1 MKEFLNNIRELTEIE
16 SPSGR
21 EGAVAKVI
29 RKNWQQYGEICEDG
43 LGNLS
48 ITIGRGEPHIAFV
61 AHMDEVGFVIRK
73 IGDDGFISL
82 NKLGGIP
89 ERVLAGQKLLVI
101 GRKGLVS
108 GVFTTWPHHLTPESE
123 KYKVRPISECWLDV
137 GARNSQ
143 EVERLGLRVGDF
155 GVYARSWHVEGDTI
169 FANSLDNRAGLASIT
184 QMLQRIAGKTNC
196 RLSAIASVQEEF
208 SIRALVPTVRELNPD
223 ALVVVDIS
231 PATDNPEM
239 KGHSD
244 ISLGSGPI
252 LHLHTFHGR
261 GTLGG
266 VLPPVWLV
274 ELIEKSAEV
283 AGAPLQRASV
293 VGVITDGAFAQHLN
307 RGIPTIEI
315 GFPVRYTHC
324 PVEVCSIK
332 DLQWL
337 VDLLEETG
345 KGFNES
351 YSKTCIH

>member
-123 KYKVRPISECWLDV
+123 KYKVRPIGECWLDV

-155 GVYARSWHVEGDTI
+155 GVYARSWHIEGDTI
-169 FANSLDNRAGLASIT
+169 SQTPLITEQVWHPLHKCFNVLLGRLTAGYPQLPASRKSSASV
-184 QMLQRIAGKTNC
+184 LLY
-196 RLSAIASVQEEF
+196 RLSVS
-208 SIRALVPTVRELNPD
+208 
-223 ALVVVDIS
+223 
-231 PATDNPEM
+231 
-239 KGHSD
+239 
-244 ISLGSGPI
+244 
-252 LHLHTFHGR
+252 
-261 GTLGG
+261 
-266 VLPPVWLV
+266 
-274 ELIEKSAEV
+274 
-283 AGAPLQRASV
+283 
-293 VGVITDGAFAQHLN
+293 
-307 RGIPTIEI
+307 
-315 GFPVRYTHC
+315 
-324 PVEVCSIK
+324 
-332 DLQWL
+332 
-337 VDLLEETG
+337 
-345 KGFNES
+345 
-351 YSKTCIH
+351 